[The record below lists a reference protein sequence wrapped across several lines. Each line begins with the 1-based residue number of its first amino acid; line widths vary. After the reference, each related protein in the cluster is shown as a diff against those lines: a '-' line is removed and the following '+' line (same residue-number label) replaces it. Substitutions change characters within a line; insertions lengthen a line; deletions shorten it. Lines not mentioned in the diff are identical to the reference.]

1 MLPEQLL
8 LLMLEHVGGL
18 DDWLPLP
25 LSNVEFE
32 LSSKAAEDTVFL
44 SVAVRPFPVFP
55 RDPFRNND
63 RPHLLFSSGDRRA
76 LLGAEAWATGD
87 DARAARAGISRNRA
101 TWSTAVGQC
110 KMNSAGRALENVFN
124 ECQCLQ

>member
-1 MLPEQLL
+1 MLPEQLLLLL
-8 LLMLEHVGGL
+8 LLMLEHVGGI

-25 LSNVEFE
+25 QSSVEFE

-44 SVAVRPFPVFP
+44 SVAVGPFPVFP
-55 RDPFRNND
+55 RDPFLRNND

-87 DARAARAGISRNRA
+87 DARAARAGISWKRA
-101 TWSTAVGQC
+101 TWSKAVGQC
-110 KMNSAGRALENVFN
+110 KRTVLGVPWKK
-124 ECQCLQ
+124 CLQ